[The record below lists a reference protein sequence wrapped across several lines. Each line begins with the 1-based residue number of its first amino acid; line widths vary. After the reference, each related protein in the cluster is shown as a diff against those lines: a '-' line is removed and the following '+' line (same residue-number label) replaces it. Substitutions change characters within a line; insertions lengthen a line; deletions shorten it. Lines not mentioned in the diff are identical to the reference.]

1 MGKKLI
7 ARKASGKGP
16 NDKDPEKPYWQ
27 KPTPGRPGWNI
38 APKAKKLPSE
48 RENYNV

>member
-7 ARKASGKGP
+7 ARKAKGKGP
-16 NDKDPEKPYWQ
+16 NQDPEKPYWQ

-38 APKAKKLPSE
+38 QAKKKGNSE
-48 RENYNV
+48 GPNDVNV